1 MSETT
6 TPPIGSI
13 GWIDLTVENAEQI
26 RDFYRDVTGWNFT
39 ALAMGDYSDY
49 CMDQPADG
57 KSVTGICHK
66 RGNNAV
72 LPSQWLIYITVAD
85 LAQSMARCIAGGGTI
100 LTEVRG
106 SGAQGRYCVIQDPAG
121 AVAALFEYSTGS
133 VRDLS
138 HGDRGDGGQGAY
150 G

>member
-1 MSETT
+1 MSDLP

-66 RGNNAV
+66 RGNNAA

-100 LTEVRG
+100 LAEPRDYG
-106 SGAQGRYCVIQDPAG
+106 GQGRYCVIQDPAG
-121 AVAALFEYSTGS
+121 AVAALFEPMTEE
-133 VRDLS
+133 
-138 HGDRGDGGQGAY
+138 
-150 G
+150 